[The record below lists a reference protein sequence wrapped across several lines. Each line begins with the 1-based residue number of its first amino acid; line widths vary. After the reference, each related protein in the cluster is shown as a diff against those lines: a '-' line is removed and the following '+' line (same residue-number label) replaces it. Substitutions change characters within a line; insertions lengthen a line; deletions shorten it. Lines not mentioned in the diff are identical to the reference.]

1 MTKRTEPSILQN
13 FDTEIAE
20 LIAKNRGISIMD
32 ALRIFLASKT
42 HEMLEND
49 EMKLWH
55 FSPLAVFDMWG
66 NEEATGDPGN
76 SLYLRGD
83 EIE

>member
-55 FSPLAVFDMWG
+55 FSPLAVFDMWE
-66 NEEATGDPGN
+66 NEEATGDPEN